1 MSGGSQIKSGVTWHI
16 QDIMYPRTSQFLPP
30 STILASCGCERLRC
44 TLLACRGCCC
54 RRWATKVFSCGKT
67 RNEKHQEHLHERLIS
82 KRNVGK
88 YTSPIHW
95 SNQIIT
101 TKQPESDSPTWLHGS
116 YQSWSIHQNHPCLT
130 SGGTSRLWFHQAFP
144 VLFWKN
150 RHKTLKQ
157 NVFF

>member
-1 MSGGSQIKSGVTWHI
+1 MSGSSQIKSGVTWHI

-30 STILASCGCERLRC
+30 STTLASCGCERLRC

-54 RRWATKVFSCGKT
+54 RRWATKVFSCGKST
-67 RNEKHQEHLHERLIS
+67 QNEKHQEHLHERLIS

-101 TKQPESDSPTWLHGS
+101 TKQPEKWFANLANQWILSVMKHSSKPPRAWRAVVPVGSDSTKLFLF
-116 YQSWSIHQNHPCLT
+116 C
-130 SGGTSRLWFHQAFP
+130 SGKIGKKK
-144 VLFWKN
+144 WK
-150 RHKTLKQ
+150 T
-157 NVFF
+157 